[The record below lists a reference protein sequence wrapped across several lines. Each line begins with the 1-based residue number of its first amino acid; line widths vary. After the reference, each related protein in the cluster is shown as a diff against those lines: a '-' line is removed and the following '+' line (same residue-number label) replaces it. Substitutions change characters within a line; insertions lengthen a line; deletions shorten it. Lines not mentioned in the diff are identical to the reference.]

1 MSAVFAALNQGSAIT
16 SGLKHVK
23 KGEGIKERA
32 VPVEKAKEPKAAAA
46 PKAAAPAKPPVMS
59 HQQGKGWTVEY
70 QVKQQALEITEAI
83 VKETVYVYQCTDSV
97 LQVKPKVNHITL
109 DGCKKMSLVFT
120 STVAGVDLIN
130 CTSCKVQ
137 VLESVK
143 TVNIDKCSGTQII
156 LSRDSLDAEIVS
168 AKSSE
173 LNIVVPGATD
183 ADEYKEHPIPEQFV
197 SKYVNGKFVTE
208 CMAHTG

>member
-1 MSAVFAALNQGSAIT
+1 MGAVFAQLNQGSAIT
-16 SGLKHVK
+16 AGLKHVK
-23 KGEGIKERA
+23 KGEGIKDRA
-32 VPVEKAKEPKAAAA
+32 IPVEKKPA
-46 PKAAAPAKPPVMS
+46 PKAAAPKVEAAAKPPKME
-59 HQQGKGWTVEY
+59 HTPKGWSVEY
-70 QVKQQALEITEAI
+70 QVKNQSMEITEAA
-83 VKETVYVYQCTDSV
+83 VKETVYVFKCDNSV

-109 DGCKKMSLVFT
+109 DGCKKMSLVFS

-130 CTSCKVQ
+130 CTSCVVQ
-137 VLESVK
+137 VTESVK
-143 TVNIDKCSGTQII
+143 TINIDKCAGTQIF

-183 ADEYKEHPIPEQFV
+183 NDEYKEHPIPEQFV